1 MSQLNKLATQFSEK
15 FIETKPGKFAAA
27 YVPHGIVSQFLLG
40 IVGPYDFAIDTL
52 VRDADGTLTGC
63 LCTLTVDVDGRT
75 TSIQEV
81 GECENANN
89 WKTDGAR
96 LKACASDGIKSC
108 AMRLGLGLHLWHKH
122 DGNYVLAD
130 ILEKREEE
138 SNE

>member
-1 MSQLNKLATQFSEK
+1 MSQLSKLATPFSDK
-15 FIETKPGKFAAA
+15 FIETKPGKFAAS

-40 IVGPYDFAIDTL
+40 IVGPHDFAIDTL

-63 LCTLTVDVDGRT
+63 LCTLTVEVDGRV

-81 GECENANN
+81 GECENPNN

-96 LKACASDGIKSC
+96 LKACASDGIKRC

-122 DGNYVLAD
+122 DGNYVHAD

-138 SNE
+138 E